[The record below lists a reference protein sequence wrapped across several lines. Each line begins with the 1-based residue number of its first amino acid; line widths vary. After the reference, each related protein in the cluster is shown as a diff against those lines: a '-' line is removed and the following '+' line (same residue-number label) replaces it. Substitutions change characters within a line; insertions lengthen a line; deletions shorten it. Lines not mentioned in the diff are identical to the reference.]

1 MTISTRK
8 GFTLIELLVVIA
20 VIGILAAIALI
31 SLTGLQRSARDSER
45 KSNISDYATAVAR
58 YYQDNQFYPGSAG
71 AGDNTVGAGGIFGG
85 GSVLVAA
92 PAYMPKVLTDPSNGN
107 ANCKV
112 NSGAA
117 NSTCQYVYR
126 ASAVGN
132 TATGFTIYA
141 TLEAPS
147 AQNGVFYIN
156 DKGTRGNVGAI
167 CTSWDSTAAGNPCN

>member
-1 MTISTRK
+1 VTITTRK

-45 KSNISDYATAVAR
+45 KSNISDYATAISR
-58 YYQDNQFYPGSAG
+58 YYQDNQFYPGSAA
-71 AGDNTVGAGGIFGG
+71 AGDNTVGAGGIFGA

-92 PAYMPKVLTDPSNGN
+92 PSYMPKVLVDASNGN
-107 ANCKV
+107 TNCKATAG
-112 NSGAA
+112 GANVA
-117 NSTCQYVYR
+117 CQYVYR
-126 ASAVGN
+126 ASATTN

-141 TLEAPS
+141 VLEAPS
-147 AQNGVFYIN
+147 GNNGVFYIN
-156 DKGTRGNVGAI
+156 DKGTRGNVGAV